1 MAADNATSIRD
12 GQTGRVV
19 PSLRGWLAAP
29 TVMMTVMMAVP
40 LAAGIAAAQAQQNTI
55 ESSAPFAFLVDMN
68 SNSVLLAKNDL
79 ERMPPSS
86 MGKLMT
92 MVVVF
97 DEIKAGKLRL
107 DDTIRI
113 SEDAWRRGG
122 AQSGGSTMYA
132 ELDSDVPVEDLIKGV
147 TVQSGNDA
155 AIAFAEHLAGT
166 EEAFARMMNAKA
178 AELGLID
185 SVFTNSTG
193 LPDPNQHV
201 TARDLATIARYLI
214 EQHAGFYRY
223 YGLKEFEWNG
233 INQRNR
239 NPLLRENLGADGL
252 KTGSTSQAGYGLV
265 GSARQG
271 DRRLILVLNGM
282 RTSRDRASEARRL
295 MQWGFR
301 AFESVKLFDGG
312 ETVGNVRV
320 YGGDTFT
327 VPVRGEGPIY
337 MMMPRGAQPD
347 LRARIVY
354 RGPVEAPIREGAQIA
369 RLVVYDDDKPILEQ
383 RLVAG
388 QAVETGPI
396 HRRALDAS
404 LELIHQLWV
413 KYTQ

>member
-1 MAADNATSIRD
+1 
-12 GQTGRVV
+12 
-19 PSLRGWLAAP
+19 LAAHIASTDAIRP
-29 TVMMTVMMAVP
+29 QRTLRRWLLATMLVVATVILMASG
-40 LAAGIAAAQAQQNTI
+40 LKAQTQQNSI
-55 ESSAPFAFLVDMN
+55 ESTAPFAFLVDMT
-68 SNSVLLAKNDL
+68 SNSVLLAQNDL

-97 DEIKAGKLRL
+97 DEIKAGKLSL

-132 ELDSDVPVEDLIKGV
+132 ELDSDVRVEDLIKGV

-166 EEAFARMMNAKA
+166 EEAFSRMMNAKA

-185 SVFTNSTG
+185 SNFTNSTG

-201 TARDLATIARYLI
+201 TPRDLAAIARYLI
-214 EQHAGFYRY
+214 EEHAEFYKY

-239 NPLLRENLGADGL
+239 NPLLRENVGADGL

-265 GSARQG
+265 GSAKQG

-282 RTSRDRASEARRL
+282 RSSRERAAEARRL
-295 MQWGFR
+295 IQWGFR
-301 AFESVKLFDGG
+301 AFESVKLFDAG

-320 YGGDTFT
+320 YGGETFS

-354 RGPVEAPIREGAQIA
+354 RGPVEAPVREGAQIA

-383 RLVAG
+383 QLVAE
-388 QAVETGPI
+388 QAVEDGPI

>member
-1 MAADNATSIRD
+1 MDIFVRTSPGRRVFASRQRRILAVALCVMVVC
-12 GQTGRVV
+12 GTGIWG
-19 PSLRGWLAAP
+19 PSGPVR
-29 TVMMTVMMAVP
+29 
-40 LAAGIAAAQAQQNTI
+40 AQSASTI
-55 ESSAPFAFLVDMN
+55 ETSAPHALLLDVN
-68 SNSVLLAKNDL
+68 SNSTLLAKADM

-166 EEAFARMMNAKA
+166 EEAFARLMNAKA

-185 SVFTNSTG
+185 SNFTNSTG
-193 LPDPNQHV
+193 LPDPDQYV

-214 EQHAGFYRY
+214 EEHPDKYRY

-233 INQRNR
+233 INQQNR

-252 KTGSTSQAGYGLV
+252 KTGSTSQAGFGLV
-265 GSARQG
+265 GSAVQG
-271 DRRLILVLNGM
+271 QRRLILVLNGI
-282 RTSRDRASEARRL
+282 RSSRDRAGEARRL

-301 AFESVKLFDGG
+301 AFESVKLFDAD
-312 ETVGNVRV
+312 ETVGTVRV
-320 YGGDTFT
+320 YGGETFT

-337 MMMPRGAQPD
+337 LMMPRGATPD

-354 RGPVEAPIREGAQIA
+354 QGPIEAPIREGAQIA
-369 RLVVYDDDKPILEQ
+369 RLVVFDGEKPILEQ
-383 RLVAG
+383 RLVA
-388 QAVETGPI
+388 ETAIENGPI
-396 HRRALDAS
+396 HRQALDAG
-404 LELIHQLWV
+404 LEMIQQLWG